1 MIDLYTFPTSNGH
14 RAAIMLEACG
24 LPYTVKIVDLTKGEQ
39 RGPAYL
45 AINPAGAIPTIVDHH
60 GPDGAPLV
68 LSQSGAILLY
78 LATKTGRFLPAD
90 PTRRAL
96 AYQWLMFATTDCAMS
111 SSGIYYATALM
122 PDKSPANSAF
132 FEDRLLAHLRAA
144 DRRLAGRD
152 WLADELSI
160 ADFALYP
167 ICAVRKAL
175 LERATGLPHLARWS
189 AALAARADVARG
201 IAASAPTG

>member
-60 GPDGAPLV
+60 GPGGAPLA

-111 SSGIYYATALM
+111 STGIYFASALL
-122 PDKSPANSAF
+122 PDKSEANTAF
-132 FEDRLLAHLRAA
+132 FESRLLSQLQVA
-144 DRRLAGRD
+144 DNRLADRD
-152 WLADELSI
+152 WLADELSV

-167 ICAVRKAL
+167 ICVARRSL
-175 LERATGLPHLARWS
+175 LERATELPHLARWS

>member
-39 RGPAYL
+39 RDPAYL
-45 AINPAGAIPTIVDHH
+45 AINPAGAIPTILDHD
-60 GPDGAPLV
+60 GPGGEPLV

-90 PTRRAL
+90 PARRAN
-96 AYQWLMFATTDCAMS
+96 AYQWFMFATTDCAMS
-111 SSGIYYATALM
+111 STSIYYASALL
-122 PDKSPANSAF
+122 PDKSTANTAF
-132 FEDRLLAHLRAA
+132 FEARLLSQLRVA
-144 DRRLAGRD
+144 DGRLAGRE

-167 ICAVRKAL
+167 ICVARKAIL
-175 LERATGLPHLARWS
+175 DRVTDMPHLARWS
-189 AALAARADVARG
+189 AALAARPDVARG
-201 IAASAPTG
+201 VAAATPPS